1 MSVSMREGT
10 KGMDCTRFEG
20 LVHDLGRRRGLDVH
34 VREEALAHADSC
46 APCAQLLAEAERL
59 DFALR
64 YLAAEQKAGRAGDL
78 AQPRVE
84 AALVAEFKAVKSRA
98 SRWNARWHVAAIAT
112 AAMLFLT
119 IGLAWRHFAPRPD
132 KTGPGTGPNVAV
144 AMKSTAP
151 AVPGDAA
158 FAVAENQNGAQFIR
172 LPYANDGTVVEDDA
186 IVRANMPRSA
196 LASLGFP
203 MGDVSGTEAVPVE
216 LMVSEDGTPEAIRL
230 VAQDVQE

>member
-1 MSVSMREGT
+1 MREET

-20 LVHDLGRRRGLDVH
+20 LVHDLGRRLGLDVG

-46 APCAQLLAEAERL
+46 APSARLLAEVERL

-64 YLAAEQKAGRAGDL
+64 YMAAEQKADRAGDL

-84 AALVAEFKAVKSRA
+84 AALVAEFKAVKLRA
-98 SRWNARWHVAAIAT
+98 SRRSARWRVAAAAA

-119 IGLAWRHFAPRPD
+119 TGWAWRHFAPSSGE
-132 KTGPGTGPNVAV
+132 TGPAIGHTVAV
-144 AMKSTAP
+144 ETNSTAP
-151 AVPGDAA
+151 VAAGDPAP
-158 FAVAENQNGAQFIR
+158 AVAENQNGAPFIR
-172 LPYANDGTVVEDDA
+172 LPYANDGAVVEDDA
-186 IVRANMPRSA
+186 IVRADMPRSA

-203 MGDVSGTEAVPVE
+203 VGDVSGTEAVPVE

-230 VAQDVQE
+230 VAQDVEE